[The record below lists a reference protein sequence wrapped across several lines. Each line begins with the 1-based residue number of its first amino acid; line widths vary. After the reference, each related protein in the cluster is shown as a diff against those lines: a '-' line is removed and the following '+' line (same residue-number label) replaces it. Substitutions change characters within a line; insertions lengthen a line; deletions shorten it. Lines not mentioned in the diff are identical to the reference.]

1 MNAFAHR
8 QIRSVGEF
16 FLSQYVCMRVG
27 EPASHRSTAGAMAG
41 WRRIRKYGFVY
52 CAWICTLVKS
62 KAHLGIVQEFAIYGV

>member
-8 QIRSVGEF
+8 QIRSVGELF
-16 FLSQYVCMRVG
+16 KSICLYAFG
-27 EPASHRSTAGAMAG
+27 KPASHRSTARAMAG